1 MTQSGIIPV
10 IGAASWNANVNANLW
25 PFAGNP
31 EHADARSSCVK
42 WVPNFFVS
50 LSSSPPTAAMRQ
62 SATECSPRCTLGLGQ
77 LHWQMPPP
85 FPSVFKHHHAHHPPF
100 TNDVGQIYSG
110 PVVQIGLGG
119 WKAEVQ

>member
-1 MTQSGIIPV
+1 MTQSGTIPV
-10 IGAASWNANVNANLW
+10 IGAASWNADVNAYLL
-25 PFAGNP
+25 PFVGNP

-62 SATECSPRCTLGLGQ
+62 SAAECSPRCALGLGQ

-85 FPSVFKHHHAHHPPF
+85 FPSVFKPPPCTPPPF
-100 TNDVGQIYSG
+100 DKRCGSDLEWSG
-110 PVVQIGLGG
+110 CSN
-119 WKAEVQ
+119 WT